1 MFMTKTGWATL
12 EAMACDPK
20 SPHRFR
26 ALELLAAYA
35 YGRPT
40 LPLAGDPEP
49 DAAPLE
55 VTVTFDKAGAATAP
69 DQCPQRPALAENRWR
84 TISTT

>member
-1 MFMTKTGWATL
+1 
-12 EAMACDPK
+12 MASDPR

-49 DAAPLE
+49 DAAPIE
-55 VTVTFDKAGAATAP
+55 VTVTFDNPVEVGP
-69 DQCPQRPALAENRWR
+69 R
-84 TISTT
+84 

>member
-1 MFMTKTGWATL
+1 MSKSGWATL
-12 EAMACDPK
+12 EQLATDPT

-40 LPLAGDPEP
+40 QSPAGDPDP
-49 DAAPLE
+49 DMPPMV
-55 VTVTFDKAGAATAP
+55 VTVMFDRNSEEKLLSAASVDRNGSGQLSP
-69 DQCPQRPALAENRWR
+69 R
-84 TISTT
+84 

>member
-12 EAMACDPK
+12 EAMASDPK

-26 ALELLAAYA
+26 ALELLAVYA

-49 DAAPLE
+49 DAAPIQM
-55 VTVTFDKAGAATAP
+55 TVTYDKAGDRDGTGSMLAAPGA
-69 DQCPQRPALAENRWR
+69 R
-84 TISTT
+84 